1 MRCFVFIVI
10 FLIPGYLF
18 SQQSNVK
25 GEKILSQKERMA
37 IIKSYYENAA
47 KFYSAQEYEK
57 AIFCW
62 EQILKIDPEQLPPR
76 KYIEHARAKLQEKY
90 NVLLK
95 EVDDLTNK
103 GSYKDAVELLKKQ
116 FGETGM
122 ESYLDKNVVSKLSL
136 AAEIFNNCTGSDKVS
151 SLIRLSV
158 SNYLNPKGNPK
169 TAINACIYA
178 SQLAPENDAIRKFL
192 SVLEKEFSS
201 VWKTITIIPG
211 ISFIEQKL
219 RSALEY
225 IYDAKYEKCIIE
237 CNEILE
243 LEPTNLLALKRL
255 GSAYYA
261 LNKIDKAKEIWGN
274 ALKMYPNDDELK
286 QFLKR

>member
-1 MRCFVFIVI
+1 
-10 FLIPGYLF
+10 
-18 SQQSNVK
+18 
-25 GEKILSQKERMA
+25 MA
-37 IIKSYYENAA
+37 LIKSYYEMAAKHFNAA
-47 KFYSAQEYEK
+47 EYEK

-62 EQILKIDPEQLPPR
+62 EQILKIAPEQLPPR
-76 KYIEHARAKLQEKY
+76 KYIEHTKAKLQEKY
-90 NVLLK
+90 NNLLK
-95 EVDDLTNK
+95 EIEALTNK
-103 GSYKDAVELLKKQ
+103 GSYKDVIDLLKKQ
-116 FGETGM
+116 FGDTGM
-122 ESYLDKNVVSKLSL
+122 EMYVEQNIIAKLSL
-136 AAEIFNNCTGSDKVS
+136 VAEIFNNCTGADKVS

-178 SQLAPENDAIRKFL
+178 SQLSPENDAIKKFL
-192 SVLEKEFSS
+192 SVLEKEFTS

-211 ISFIEQKL
+211 IPFIEQKL
-219 RSALEY
+219 RTALEY

-261 LNKIDKAKEIWGN
+261 LNKADKAKEIWEN
-274 ALKMYPNDDELK
+274 ALKIYPDDDELK
-286 QFLKR
+286 QFLKRQEIKKEERRDKK